1 MKGSPKHI
9 VLLVTGLAFLAC
21 TRIMPEENG
30 QTGKSPE
37 AIPVELALALD
48 SGVPTRASISAIT
61 EMSNQGDFR
70 GLENIRLVPFASP
83 DRVVPGD
90 VAIGPARGLP
100 AISSSMDDAAYTANT
115 YHSGLVR
122 NNHAHLYPGAN
133 AALPNGTASVLIY
146 GNGISVARG
155 TTPRDKHLNGS
166 LIETGW
172 EELGALQDA
181 SAFTFSP
188 DPIYT
193 GGIPASATALT
204 DILTSIAS
212 SVSCT
217 KKYYYRRNEVWY
229 EGQIAVQWSDD
240 LAETVLREY
249 YRWFTSDGE
258 LMTGAGKNVE
268 YLLSMLYGRLRR
280 YDSDDEEPY
289 LHMAGGVYYPTFLTE
304 GGTEPFTYGELYD
317 GLRDEILQRFTQLKN
332 AGSLRLNA
340 DDTVTLTNSEL
351 LSYPIDMGLPAGGAV
366 IRWNGLRFVVVTEG
380 LDGIAAIDRYC
391 YMPPLYFRA
400 NTTLSTCAERDIYKQ
415 YTSQTTTWDQILS
428 HYRLGKVVDGNT
440 HGVALDA
447 PLQYAT
453 GMLVA
458 SVRATASLLP
468 DNDGDPRTNCS
479 VTGTNFPVTGVIIGS
494 QYRQDFDFNPV
505 TSSEEFYLYD
515 NQISGVYLT
524 TAESSEFRTL
534 VLPTPIDHDVYFF
547 LEFRN
552 DSGATFSGAEGLIF
566 PGNYFYLVGKLE
578 MPDDPDYPSVFMQD
592 SYTTVRCIIS
602 TLENAHVAIP
612 KLDTP
617 QLVMGVQCTL
627 NWIMSESS
635 YVVLD

>member
-1 MKGSPKHI
+1 MKGCPRQI
-9 VLLVTGLAFLAC
+9 VLLVTSLAFLAC
-21 TRIMPEENG
+21 TRTQPAGTGGAEER
-30 QTGKSPE
+30 PE
-37 AIPVELALALD
+37 AIPVELALALEN
-48 SGVPTRASISAIT
+48 GVPTRASLSALT
-61 EMSNQGDFR
+61 ELADQGDFR
-70 GLENIRLVPFASP
+70 GLENIRIVPFAS
-83 DRVVPGD
+83 REGVGHAD

-100 AISSSMDDAAYTANT
+100 AISASRDEAAYAANT

-122 NNHAHLYPGAN
+122 NNNAHLYPGAN
-133 AALPNGTASVLIY
+133 AALPKGTASVLVY
-146 GNGISVARG
+146 GNGVSVASG

-172 EELGALQDA
+172 EEAGALQAA

-193 GGIPASATALT
+193 GSIPASATALT

-212 SVSCT
+212 SVSFT
-217 KKYYYRRNEVWY
+217 QHYYYRRNEVWY
-229 EGQIAVQWSDD
+229 QGQIAVQWGDD

-249 YRWFTSDGE
+249 YRWFTSGGE
-258 LMTGAGKNVE
+258 LMTGAGRNVE

-280 YDSDDEEPY
+280 YESDDEEPY
-289 LHMAGGVYYPTFLTE
+289 LHMAGGVYYPTYLTE
-304 GGTEPFTYGELYD
+304 GGSDPFTYGALYN
-317 GLRDEILQRFTQLKN
+317 GLRDEILQRFTQLQS
-332 AGSLRLNA
+332 AGSLRLNE
-340 DDTVTLTNSEL
+340 DDTVTLTDSEL
-351 LSYPIDMGLPAGGAV
+351 ITYPTDMGLPAGGAV

-380 LDGIAAIDRYC
+380 LDGIAAIDHYC

-400 NTTLSTCAERDIYKQ
+400 NTTLSTCTERDIYKQ
-415 YTSQTTTWDQILS
+415 YTSQTATWDQILS
-428 HYRLGKVVDGNT
+428 HYRLGKVVDDNT
-440 HGVALDA
+440 HGVALDD

-458 SVRATASLLP
+458 SVRATSSLLP

-494 QYRQDFDFNPV
+494 QYRQDFNFSPV
-505 TSSEEFYLYD
+505 PASDEYYLYD
-515 NQISGVYLT
+515 NQVSGVYLT
-524 TAESSEFRTL
+524 TAESLEFRTL
-534 VLPTPIDHDVYFF
+534 VLPTPVDQNVYFF
-547 LEFRN
+547 LELRN

-578 MPDDPDYPSVFMQD
+578 RPEDPAYPSVFIQD
-592 SYTTVRCIIS
+592 SYTTVRCTIS
-602 TLENAHVAIP
+602 SLENAHVAIP

-627 NWIMSESS
+627 NWIMADSS